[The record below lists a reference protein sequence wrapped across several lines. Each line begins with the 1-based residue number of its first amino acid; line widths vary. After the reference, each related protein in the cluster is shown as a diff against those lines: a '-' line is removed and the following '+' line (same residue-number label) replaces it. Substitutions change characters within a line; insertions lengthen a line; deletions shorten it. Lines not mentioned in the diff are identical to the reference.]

1 MSLVSPRFVSCPYCK
16 KLIEYNF
23 DNKFRP
29 FCSERCQLMDLGDW
43 ANENYKIPDNS
54 PPNTDDELN

>member
-1 MSLVSPRFVSCPYCK
+1 MFSLVTSDLSSGV
-16 KLIEYNF
+16 IEYNF